1 MTLRIAY
8 CSPVNP
14 APSGISDYSEE
25 LLPYLAQY
33 AEITLFV
40 EDGLRPTNSQLA
52 THFAIKPISK
62 LERLARRGAFDAIV
76 YHMGN
81 SPAHAGIWRVAQ
93 RVPGVIVLHDF
104 VLHHFMLW
112 YAANVQRD
120 ARRYVAMMRDRYGSD
135 GEHVAQLMIRSRFSA
150 AAFMFPCNEDVLA
163 AAKAVIGHSRYLL
176 ERVATIRPELP
187 RAYVPMGVPLPPLI
201 DRAEARQRLGIP
213 LDRPVLASFGHIN
226 AWKRIE
232 PTLRALSMLR
242 REGIDAHCVLV
253 GSVSPNY
260 DLKSVIQRLGLQ
272 DAVTV
277 TGYVERAQF
286 EDYVAASDVCFNL
299 RYPTAG
305 ETSASLLRLLGAG
318 KPTLVSAVDA
328 FCELP
333 PDVVAQVDVDDSE
346 TDLIVAYCRR
356 LLTDPALA
364 TALGRRARAYVATN
378 HTLAGAAQAMINA
391 LATVYGWPAPQRIRP
406 EPLWDPA
413 PVLPPT
419 ERPTIPAP
427 PAREPSLLVRA
438 AARAAAELGLSE
450 DDTGAL
456 RSVATRIVEL
466 EKSDL
471 ADLRRRNHG

>member
-33 AEITLFV
+33 AEITLFI
-40 EDGLRPTNSQLA
+40 EDGLKPSNPRLA
-52 THFAIKPISK
+52 THFPIKPISQ
-62 LERLARRGAFDAIV
+62 LVRLAQRGTFDAIV

-112 YAANVQRD
+112 YAANVLRD
-120 ARRYVAMMRDRYGSD
+120 VQRYVTMMRDRYGAE
-135 GEHVAQLMIRSRFSA
+135 GEHIAQLMIRSRFSA
-150 AAFMFPCNEDVLA
+150 AAFSFPCNEDVLA

-176 ERVATIRPELP
+176 DRVAAARPDLP
-187 RAYVPMGVPLPPLI
+187 RAHVPMGVPLPPVI
-201 DRAEARQRLGIP
+201 DRTAARRRLGIP
-213 LDRPVLASFGHIN
+213 LERPLLASFGHIN

-232 PTLRALSMLR
+232 PTLRALTILR

-260 DLKSVIQRLGLQ
+260 DLKGIIQRLGLQ
-272 DAVTV
+272 DVVTV
-277 TGYVERAQF
+277 TGYVTRAQF
-286 EDYVAASDVCFNL
+286 EDYVAATDVCLNL

-333 PDVVAQVDVDDSE
+333 PDVAAQVDVDDSE

-356 LLTDPALA
+356 LLSDPVLA
-364 TALGRRARAYVATN
+364 TALGANARAYVASE
-378 HTLAGAAQAMINA
+378 HTLAGAARAMINA
-391 LATVYGWPAPQRIRP
+391 LAAVYGWPSPSPIRP

-413 PVLPPT
+413 TTLEAVS
-419 ERPTIPAP
+419 AP
-427 PAREPSLLVRA
+427 PLPAIVSPPASLLVQA
-438 AARAAAELGLSE
+438 AARAAAEIGLTE
-450 DDTGAL
+450 DDTAAL
-456 RSVATRIVEL
+456 RSVASRIAEL
-466 EKSDL
+466 ERDL
-471 ADLRRRNHG
+471 

>member
-1 MTLRIAY
+1 MTPRIAY

-14 APSGISDYSEE
+14 SPSGISDYSEE

-40 EDGLRPTNSQLA
+40 ADGLRPTNPQLGR
-52 THFAIKPISK
+52 HFTVLPIRK
-62 LERLARRGAFDAIV
+62 LERLAQRGSFDAIL

-81 SPAHAGIWRVAQ
+81 SPAHASIWRVAQ

-120 ARRYVAMMRDRYGSD
+120 VQRYVTMMRARYGAD
-135 GEHVAQLMIRSRFSA
+135 GEHVAQLMIRSRFSE
-150 AAFMFPCNEDVLA
+150 AAFSFPCNEDVLA

-176 ERVATIRPELP
+176 ERVAAIRPDLP
-187 RAYVPMGVPLPPLI
+187 RGLVPMGVPLPPVI
-201 DRAEARQRLGIP
+201 DRNEARRRLGIP
-213 LDRPVLASFGHIN
+213 LEQPLLATFGHIN

-232 PTLRALSMLR
+232 PTLRALVILR

-272 DAVTV
+272 AAVTI

-286 EDYVAASDVCFNL
+286 EDYVAATDVCLNL

-328 FCELP
+328 FRELP
-333 PDVVAQVDVDDSE
+333 PDVAAQVDVDESE

-356 LLTDPALA
+356 LLADPALA
-364 TALGRRARAYVATN
+364 AALGARARAYVATN
-378 HTLAGAAQAMINA
+378 HTLPGAARAMISF
-391 LATVYGWPAPQRIRP
+391 LAEVYGWPAPRLLRA

-413 PVLPPT
+413 PPVALVAAAASPATPQPVTPP
-419 ERPTIPAP
+419 
-427 PAREPSLLVRA
+427 PSLLVQA
-438 AARAAAELGLSE
+438 AARAAAEIGLTE
-450 DDTGAL
+450 DDTAAL
-456 RSVATRIVEL
+456 RSVAVRIHEL
-466 EKSDL
+466 T
-471 ADLRRRNHG
+471 

>member
-1 MTLRIAY
+1 MTPRIAY

-40 EDGLRPTNSQLA
+40 EDGLRPTNPQLGR
-52 THFAIKPISK
+52 HFTILPIRK
-62 LERLARRGAFDAIV
+62 LERLTRRGVFDAVI

-120 ARRYVAMMRDRYGSD
+120 VQRYVAMMRARYGAE
-135 GEHVAQLMIRSRFSA
+135 GEHIAQLMIRSRFSE
-150 AAFMFPCNEDVLA
+150 AAFSFPCNEDVLA
-163 AAKAVIGHSRYLL
+163 AAKAVVGHSRYLL
-176 ERVATIRPELP
+176 ERVAALRPDLP
-187 RAYVPMGVPLPPLI
+187 RGHVPMGVPLPPLI
-201 DRAEARQRLGIP
+201 DRNEARRRLGISLEQP
-213 LDRPVLASFGHIN
+213 LLATFGHIN

-232 PTLRALSMLR
+232 PTLRALAALR
-242 REGIDAHCVLV
+242 SEGIDAHCVLV
-253 GSVSPNY
+253 GSISPNY

-272 DAVTV
+272 AAVTV

-286 EDYVAASDVCFNL
+286 EDYVAATDVCLNL

-333 PDVVAQVDVDDSE
+333 PDVAAQVDVDANE

-356 LLTDPALA
+356 LLRDPALA
-364 TALGRRARAYVATN
+364 AALGARARAYVAAN
-378 HTLAGAAQAMINA
+378 HTLPGAAQALIGF
-391 LATVYGWPAPQRIRP
+391 LAEVYGWPAPRLLRA

-413 PVLPPT
+413 PPLAAVT
-419 ERPTIPAP
+419 TRASPAQP
-427 PAREPSLLVRA
+427 VASPPSLLVQA
-438 AARAAAELGLSE
+438 AARAAAEIGLTE
-450 DDTGAL
+450 DDTAAL
-456 RSVATRIVEL
+456 RSLAARIAEL
-466 EKSDL
+466 EP
-471 ADLRRRNHG
+471 